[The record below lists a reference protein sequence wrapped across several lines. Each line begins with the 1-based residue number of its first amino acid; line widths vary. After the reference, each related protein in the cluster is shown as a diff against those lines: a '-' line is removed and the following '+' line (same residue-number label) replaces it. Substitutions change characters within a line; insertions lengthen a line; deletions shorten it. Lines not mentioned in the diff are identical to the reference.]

1 MSQLA
6 YADPILTCEEA
17 AQFERSF
24 FKSQQHVWT
33 VMQMAGCQL
42 AEHIAQDCQE
52 LGTPLSDLNGIVL
65 VGKGHNGGDAL
76 LACAK
81 LAELAPELG
90 WVMCMSHR
98 PEQMRPNTRRA
109 LEYVQARLPNAE
121 FYYISESNDFLGRLE
136 CLLSKPRQWL
146 CIDGFVG
153 FNFRPPLSRDL
164 VEVIQMVNASRQI
177 VLRAAVDLPTGL
189 SSSPVADA
197 PVFKA
202 DFVYATGIVK
212 KPLFD
217 GSGRWGRVRYLDLGF
232 FDHMQAEPS
241 QNSFVLNARALE
253 GMRRLRPTLC
263 DKRSFGHLLIVA
275 GSRQMPGAMILC
287 VQAAI
292 RSGVGRVTVLA
303 PQSLLPQ
310 VALAAPE
317 AMWLAGAETARGQ
330 LSGRALDL
338 LQEQNGCFTA
348 CVCGPGM
355 GSGSDTLEL
364 VKGLVQQSALPLLLD
379 ADALQPEIIP
389 ALKLR
394 SLAKGSAT
402 VILTPHL
409 GEYRRLLQSDALDSS
424 AEKLHQ
430 FSKKTGCVTVLKSA
444 QTCFSN
450 GEQLVYSPFG
460 GPVLARGGSGD
471 LLAGLIAGNLAQ
483 PGSDSLAALACGLA
497 LHGRAADDLAMAKGA
512 HCVAISELLAF
523 LRPKSSAKSQ
533 YSAL

>member
-1 MSQLA
+1 MSQLV
-6 YADPILTCEEA
+6 YADPILSCGEA
-17 AQFERSF
+17 SQFERSF
-24 FKSQQHVWT
+24 FKSEQHEWT
-33 VMQMAGCQL
+33 VMQMAGCQI

-52 LGTPLSDLNGIVL
+52 LGIPLSDLNGVVL
-65 VGKGHNGGDAL
+65 VGKGHNGGDAI

-90 WVMCMSHR
+90 WVICMSHR
-98 PEQMRPNTRRA
+98 SDQLRPNTRRA

-121 FYYISESNDFLGRLE
+121 FYCLSESNDFMAQIRCFATE
-136 CLLSKPRQWL
+136 TRQWL

-153 FNFRPPLSRDL
+153 FNFRPPLSRAL
-164 VEVIQMVNASRQI
+164 LEVIQLVNASQRI

-189 SSSPVADA
+189 SVSPIADA

-202 DFVYATGIVK
+202 DFLYATGIVK
-212 KPLFD
+212 EPLFD
-217 GSGRWGRVRYLDLGF
+217 GNGRWGRVRYLDLGF
-232 FDHMQAEPS
+232 FHHMQTKSS
-241 QNSFVLNARALE
+241 QQRFVLNSGALE
-253 GMRRLRPTLC
+253 GVRRLRPNLC

-330 LSGRALDL
+330 LSVRALDL
-338 LQEQNGCFTA
+338 LQEQKGRFSA
-348 CVCGPGM
+348 CLCGPGM
-355 GSGSDTLEL
+355 GSGSDTL
-364 VKGLVQQSALPLLLD
+364 GLVQGLIQQSAIPLLLD

-394 SLAKGSAT
+394 SLAKAAAT

-409 GEYRRLLQSDALDSS
+409 GEYRRLLQSDAVDPL
-424 AEKLHQ
+424 AERLHQ
-430 FSKKTGCVTVLKSA
+430 FSKNTGCVTVLKSA

-450 GEQLVYSPFG
+450 GEQLVYSPYG

-471 LLAGLIAGNLAQ
+471 LLAGLIAGLLAQ
-483 PGSDSLAALACGLA
+483 PERDSLEALACGLA
-497 LHGRAADDLAMAKGA
+497 LHGRAADALAVAKGA
-512 HCVAISELLAF
+512 HCVATSELLAY
-523 LRPKSSAKSQ
+523 LRP
-533 YSAL
+533 